1 MSMPKGFKSKNGYG
15 TTKSL
20 GGKSYQEI
28 ADCMVSEGFKMNHS
42 TARNV
47 FVNSMI
53 KIAEK
58 VTENY
63 GISLCDKEIKN
74 MAINPDF
81 QEAVS
86 DFIKES
92 KGDSNE

>member
-1 MSMPKGFKSKNGYG
+1 MFDEGY
-15 TTKSL
+15 
-20 GGKSYQEI
+20 
-28 ADCMVSEGFKMNHS
+28 KMNHS

-58 VTENY
+58 VTQNY
-63 GISLCDKEIKN
+63 GMNLCDKEIKA
-74 MAINPDF
+74 MAINPEF

-92 KGDSNE
+92 KRAFDK